1 MYWNYLFLL
10 FLIIEL
16 ESIYFNYQLS
26 LKSNTLN
33 QENEKLWIHPLFGLM
48 NHIVSAVY
56 LLVMEYFITFR
67 YCWAVILNALIIL
80 IYGYY
85 HLLELLFEKILD
97 YPTIIYSI
105 IGMFLALYQCN
116 IIIKNILNSSN
127 KSKDTNIDASKD
139 TSNLNVKN

>member
-26 LKSNTLN
+26 LKSNSLN
-33 QENEKLWIHPLFGLM
+33 QENEKLWIHPLFTLM

-85 HLLELLFEKILD
+85 HLLEILITSFLT
-97 YPTIIYSI
+97 YPTIYYSI
-105 IGMFLALYQCN
+105 LGLAIALIGSYN
-116 IIIKNILNSSN
+116 IIKVFVN
-127 KSKDTNIDASKD
+127 KCNYS
-139 TSNLNVKN
+139 

>member
-26 LKSNTLN
+26 LKSNTIN

-67 YCWAVILNALIIL
+67 YCWVVILNALIIL

-85 HLLELLFEKILD
+85 HLLEILITSFLT
-97 YPTIIYSI
+97 YPTIYYSI
-105 IGMFLALYQCN
+105 LGLAIALIGSYN
-116 IIIKNILNSSN
+116 IIKVFVN
-127 KSKDTNIDASKD
+127 KFNYS
-139 TSNLNVKN
+139 

>member
-33 QENEKLWIHPLFGLM
+33 QENEKLWIHPLFTLM

-85 HLLELLFEKILD
+85 HLLEILITSFLT
-97 YPTIIYSI
+97 YPTIYYSI
-105 IGMFLALYQCN
+105 LGLAIALIGSYN
-116 IIIKNILNSSN
+116 IIKVFVN
-127 KSKDTNIDASKD
+127 KCNYS
-139 TSNLNVKN
+139 

>member
-48 NHIVSAVY
+48 NHIVSVVY
-56 LLVMEYFITFR
+56 LLVMQYFITFR
-67 YCWAVILNALIIL
+67 YCWVVTLNALIIL

-85 HLLELLFEKILD
+85 HLLEILIIRFLT
-97 YPTIIYSI
+97 YPTIYYSI
-105 IGMFLALYQCN
+105 IGLAIALIGCYM
-116 IIIKNILNSSN
+116 IVKVFVN
-127 KSKDTNIDASKD
+127 KM
-139 TSNLNVKN
+139 

>member
-33 QENEKLWIHPLFGLM
+33 QENEKLWIHPLFTLM

-85 HLLELLFEKILD
+85 HLLEILITSFLT
-97 YPTIIYSI
+97 YPTIYYSI
-105 IGMFLALYQCN
+105 LGLAIALIGSYN
-116 IIIKNILNSSN
+116 IIKVFVN
-127 KSKDTNIDASKD
+127 KFNYS
-139 TSNLNVKN
+139 

>member
-1 MYWNYLFLL
+1 
-10 FLIIEL
+10 
-16 ESIYFNYQLS
+16 
-26 LKSNTLN
+26 
-33 QENEKLWIHPLFGLM
+33 
-48 NHIVSAVY
+48 
-56 LLVMEYFITFR
+56 MEYFKVFLFCFCYTLN
-67 YCWAVILNALIIL
+67 ILVIL

-116 IIIKNILNSSN
+116 IIIKTVLNSSN
-127 KSKDTNIDASKD
+127 KRNDIIIDTSKDTSKDISKD